1 MMQPAGS
8 FAPSRPS
15 EIPLTFRQEI
25 VPHVFHAIRGGWSC
39 ALVGVT
45 GAGMSNA
52 LRFICEPRVVTN
64 CLGDGAPLTLPVYV
78 ESGPLADAQ
87 DVCRAAMRALL
98 IGARAFGWP
107 KADQAALRSLAD
119 RDAPDAGQ
127 ALAEIVGYLCGDR
140 QRRIVLALDEFDR
153 TFVDLPA
160 AGLRALRRLRDDHKF
175 WFSFVVGT
183 RVELAGLLDRR
194 SSGAADAE
202 KFAELFDEH
211 TFPLRPYSHAD
222 ALSALARKTFD
233 WEQGLS
239 AEQQDRLYRATGGH
253 AKLLTMS
260 LTFLAPRRH
269 LPWPEV
275 ERGLCGDAA
284 LAEVCRAVWEDLD
297 AGEQAA
303 ALALAADRRAEID
316 TADLDRL
323 RLKGLVVGRPDNLFS
338 TIFEAFVRRRLA
350 DQTDAPEPARRTRRP
365 SKLRDP
371 DAQTLYR

>member
-8 FAPSRPS
+8 PAPRPP

-39 ALVGVT
+39 ALAGVT
-45 GAGMSNA
+45 GVGMSNV
-52 LRFICEPRVVTN
+52 LRFICESRVVTHY
-64 CLGDGAPLTLPVYV
+64 LGDDAPLTLPVYV

-87 DVCRAAMRALL
+87 EVCRAAMRALAA
-98 IGARAFGWP
+98 GARILGWP
-107 KADQAALRSLAD
+107 KADQAALRSLVD
-119 RDAPDAGQ
+119 RGAPDAAQ
-127 ALAEIVGYLCGDR
+127 ALAEIVDYLCGDR
-140 QRRIVLALDEFDR
+140 QRRIVVVLDEFDR

-175 WFSFVVGT
+175 WFSFVAGT

-194 SSGAADAE
+194 TSGAADAE

-211 TFPLRPYSHAD
+211 TFPLRPYAHAD
-222 ALSALARKTFD
+222 ALTALARKAFD

-239 AEQQDRLYRATGGH
+239 AEQQDRLYRAAGGH
-253 AKLLTMS
+253 AKLLSMS
-260 LTFLAPRRH
+260 LTFLFPRRH

-275 ERGLCGDAA
+275 ERGLCENAA

-297 AGEQAA
+297 VGEQAA

-316 TADLDRL
+316 AADLDRL
-323 RLKGLVVGRPDNLFS
+323 RLKGLVVGRPDYLFA

-350 DQTDAPEPARRTRRP
+350 DQAGEPEPARRMRLP

-371 DAQTLYR
+371 DAQALYR